1 MTSEY
6 DRFSKV
12 IADHAG
18 LPIDDDN
25 LAASTVRD
33 LVLDMGYDPY
43 WAAKVLLSALEL
55 VGQTFELDSA
65 VLMHVGKR
73 SD

>member
-25 LAASTVRD
+25 LAATTVRD

-43 WAAKVLLSALEL
+43 WAAKVLLSALDM
-55 VGQTFELDSA
+55 VGQTFELDTA
-65 VLMHVGKR
+65 DLVHVVMR